1 MLSLKQ
7 GNKLPCFR
15 GEGLLEASKFV
26 YIREKE
32 AYTMLDVL
40 GLEKGTAHMVK
51 PKRISVSS
59 KRQITIPKEFYDS
72 LNISDEVLCR
82 VVDGNL
88 VIKPI
93 GENVDFSE
101 FILSDLINEGYEA
114 GDELLRE
121 FSYRKSQIR
130 PALNEMI
137 SESRDNKIYD
147 HAEDFF
153 NELDEV
159 ENE

>member
-1 MLSLKQ
+1 M
-7 GNKLPCFR
+7 
-15 GEGLLEASKFV
+15 
-26 YIREKE
+26 
-32 AYTMLDVL
+32 
-40 GLEKGTAHMVK
+40 K

-72 LNISDEVLCR
+72 LNISDEVMCR
-82 VVDGNL
+82 VVDGEL

-93 GENVDFSE
+93 GEDVDFSE
-101 FILSDLINEGYEA
+101 FILSDLINEGDEA

-130 PALNEMI
+130 PALHQMI
-137 SESRDNKIYD
+137 AESRDNKTYSNV
-147 HAEDFF
+147 EDFF
-153 NELDEV
+153 NELDED